1 MTAKNL
7 TGSAG
12 LDRDIKSVFVGDMS
26 ENAALLNSAFK
37 KEGKMVITSGERSD
51 MILAAIETDSSC
63 ILLTNGHTPHANLI
77 TKAAH
82 AGVPVFLVAMDTY
95 RTVTHIG
102 HLEPLLTKDDKEKT
116 DLLGNLVKKHVDV
129 KAIL

>member
-1 MTAKNL
+1 
-7 TGSAG
+7 
-12 LDRDIKSVFVGDMS
+12 MS

-77 TKAAH
+77 TKGRACGGAC
-82 AGVPVFLVAMDTY
+82 GFLWRWTPTG
-95 RTVTHIG
+95 R
-102 HLEPLLTKDDKEKT
+102 
-116 DLLGNLVKKHVDV
+116 
-129 KAIL
+129 